1 MKKQRL
7 NNLLGALALAVND
20 RVEEAIARETGLHG
34 SIADALVLLS
44 QAHAMTIDAL
54 ARQSMLVHSSAVR
67 LAERM
72 AQEGLVAREPGED
85 KRTVVLTLT
94 EAGHDT
100 VRQVLAARGAA
111 IADLTRTL
119 TPAQCAQLLP
129 ICEQLV
135 GALADDMQN
144 AIRVCRL
151 CDEDACD
158 LRRCPSERA
167 YRRHLAEREAGV

>member
-1 MKKQRL
+1 VKKQRL
-7 NNLLGALALAVND
+7 NNLLGALALGLND
-20 RVEEAIARETGLHG
+20 RVEDTIARDTGLHG
-34 SIADALVLLS
+34 SSVDALVLLS
-44 QAHAMTIDAL
+44 QSNALTIDAL
-54 ARQSMLVHSSAVR
+54 ARQLMLVHSSAVR

-72 AQEGLVAREPGED
+72 AQEGLVAREPGDD

-94 EAGHDT
+94 EAGHDS
-100 VRQVLAARGAA
+100 VQQVLAARGAA

-119 TPAQCAQLLP
+119 TPEQCAQLLP

-144 AIRVCRL
+144 AIRVCRQ

-167 YRRHLAEREAGV
+167 CRRFAAERETGG

>member
-1 MKKQRL
+1 VKRQRL
-7 NNLLGALALAVND
+7 NNLLGALALGLND
-20 RVEEAIARETGLHG
+20 RVEDAIARDTGLHG
-34 SIADALVLLS
+34 SSVDALVLLS
-44 QAHAMTIDAL
+44 QSQALTIDAL
-54 ARQSMLVHSSAVR
+54 ARQLMLVHSSAVR

-72 AQEGLVAREPGED
+72 AQEGLVAREPGDD

-94 EAGHDT
+94 EAGHDA
-100 VRQVLAARGAA
+100 VQQVLAARGAA

-119 TPAQCAQLLP
+119 TPEQCSQLMP

-135 GALADDMQN
+135 GVLADDMHN
-144 AIRVCRL
+144 AIRICRL

-167 YRRHLAEREAGV
+167 CRRFEAERQTGG

>member
-7 NNLLGALALAVND
+7 NNLLGALALALND
-20 RVEEAIARETGLHG
+20 RVEDAIARETGLHG

-44 QAHAMTIDAL
+44 QAHTLTIDAL
-54 ARQSMLVHSSAVR
+54 ARQLMLVHSSAVR

-85 KRTVVLTLT
+85 RRTVVLTLT
-94 EAGHDT
+94 EAGHDA
-100 VRQVLAARGAA
+100 VQQVLGARGTA

-119 TPAQCAQLLP
+119 TAEQCGQLMP
-129 ICEQLV
+129 ICEQLI

-167 YRRHLAEREAGV
+167 YRRFVAERDTTG

>member
-7 NNLLGALALAVND
+7 NNLLGALALALND
-20 RVEEAIARETGLHG
+20 RVEDAIARETGLHG

-44 QAHAMTIDAL
+44 QAHALTIDAL
-54 ARQSMLVHSSAVR
+54 ARQLMLVHSSAVR

-72 AQEGLVAREPGED
+72 AQEGLVEREPGED

-94 EAGHDT
+94 EAGHAA
-100 VRQVLAARGAA
+100 VEQILAARGSA
-111 IADLTRTL
+111 IADVTRTL
-119 TPAQCAQLLP
+119 TPEQCAQLMP

-135 GALADDMQN
+135 GALADDMHN

-167 YRRHLAEREAGV
+167 YLRFAAERDAGG

>member
-1 MKKQRL
+1 MRKQRL
-7 NNLLGALALAVND
+7 NNLLGALALALND
-20 RVEEAIARETGLHG
+20 RIEDAIAHETGMHG

-44 QAHAMTIDAL
+44 QAHTLTIDAL
-54 ARQSMLVHSSAVR
+54 ARQLMLVHSSAVR

-72 AQEGLVAREPGED
+72 AQEGFVEREPGED

-94 EAGHDT
+94 EAGHDA
-100 VRQVLAARGAA
+100 VQQVLAARGSA
-111 IADLTRTL
+111 ISDVTRTL
-119 TPAQCAQLLP
+119 TPEQCAQLMP

-135 GALADDMQN
+135 GALAGDMQH

-167 YRRHLAEREAGV
+167 YRRFVAERDAGG